1 MGLTAGTKLGPY
13 EIIQAVGAGG
23 FGQVYKARDTRL
35 DRFVAIKVLPEH
47 LSQNPT
53 LKARFEREAKTLA
66 SLSHARICPIFDF
79 GQQDG
84 VDYLVME
91 FLEGQT
97 LAERVQRG
105 ALPLQEGLK
114 IAIDIADALSAA
126 HQAGITHRDLKPG
139 NVMLTKAGPKLLDFG
154 LAKQS
159 AAASFGVQPDAPT
172 IAPALTGEGTI
183 LGTLQY
189 MAPEQLEGK
198 EADGR
203 TDIFAFGAVV
213 YEMLTGKKAFEAKSQ
228 VSLIAA
234 ILDRDP
240 APISGLQPMT
250 PAVLDHLISG
260 CLAKD
265 PADRWQTAHDVLK
278 QLKWIS
284 EAGAST
290 VQGSPNTL
298 GQRRLWI
305 TVTAILGVAAIVVAS
320 LAYAFR
326 TAPEMSAAR
335 FTVAFPEHVK
345 HLMSP
350 GGAFGGAI
358 SPDGRHLVFEGA
370 DVDTDKVMLYLRS
383 IDSIQTMPL
392 QGTEGG
398 AYPFWSPDSHTIAFY
413 AQGKLKRVDL
423 SGGAPQII
431 CDAPTGGWGGSWN
444 RDDVILAGLNDPAP
458 ISKVS
463 AKGGESVLIGSL
475 NSEVDQDSPHFLP
488 DGKHFVYAAW
498 GATLSGV
505 ESAQSD
511 NAAYV
516 GSLDSQD
523 RKLVVKGNTSDVLY
537 ADPGYLIFINRDR
550 TLVAQPF
557 DAKRL
562 EMTGEPIR
570 LAENASGPLSVS
582 TNGVL
587 TYMTSSTT
595 VPDQFVWIRRDGTPL
610 GPVLEAGYYADPQIS
625 PDGSRLA
632 FAKKESASNTFDIWI
647 LDLTTGAQRRLT
659 FDPTDDR
666 SPVWSPD
673 GAAIIF
679 SSDRKGGVGLYR
691 KNSNGVG
698 DEELVS
704 PKEQYSTL
712 ASQWLPDGRSVIFR
726 GGTSAINLWMLNL
739 TDRKSSP
746 LIRTPWNNL
755 HGVVSPDGKWLAY
768 DSRDTNRFEV
778 YVTTFPPTNSKWMV
792 TTNGGAEPRWSK
804 DGKEL
809 FYVNSSG
816 SLMSVEVKV
825 GNPPEFGVH
834 RRIYGGRLDWGFES
848 AHSFDIDPK
857 QDRFL
862 VETLNVQYE
871 ITVVLNW
878 HSLLKK

>member
-1 MGLTAGTKLGPY
+1 
-13 EIIQAVGAGG
+13 
-23 FGQVYKARDTRL
+23 
-35 DRFVAIKVLPEH
+35 
-47 LSQNPT
+47 
-53 LKARFEREAKTLA
+53 
-66 SLSHARICPIFDF
+66 
-79 GQQDG
+79 
-84 VDYLVME
+84 
-91 FLEGQT
+91 
-97 LAERVQRG
+97 
-105 ALPLQEGLK
+105 
-114 IAIDIADALSAA
+114 
-126 HQAGITHRDLKPG
+126 
-139 NVMLTKAGPKLLDFG
+139 
-154 LAKQS
+154 
-159 AAASFGVQPDAPT
+159 
-172 IAPALTGEGTI
+172 
-183 LGTLQY
+183 
-189 MAPEQLEGK
+189 
-198 EADGR
+198 
-203 TDIFAFGAVV
+203 
-213 YEMLTGKKAFEAKSQ
+213 
-228 VSLIAA
+228 
-234 ILDRDP
+234 
-240 APISGLQPMT
+240 
-250 PAVLDHLISG
+250 
-260 CLAKD
+260 
-265 PADRWQTAHDVLK
+265 
-278 QLKWIS
+278 
-284 EAGAST
+284 
-290 VQGSPNTL
+290 
-298 GQRRLWI
+298 
-305 TVTAILGVAAIVVAS
+305 
-320 LAYAFR
+320 
-326 TAPEMSAAR
+326 
-335 FTVAFPEHVK
+335 
-345 HLMSP
+345 
-350 GGAFGGAI
+350 
-358 SPDGRHLVFEGA
+358 
-370 DVDTDKVMLYLRS
+370 
-383 IDSIQTMPL
+383 
-392 QGTEGG
+392 
-398 AYPFWSPDSHTIAFY
+398 
-413 AQGKLKRVDL
+413 
-423 SGGAPQII
+423 
-431 CDAPTGGWGGSWN
+431 
-444 RDDVILAGLNDPAP
+444 
-458 ISKVS
+458 
-463 AKGGESVLIGSL
+463 
-475 NSEVDQDSPHFLP
+475 
-488 DGKHFVYAAW
+488 
-498 GATLSGV
+498 
-505 ESAQSD
+505 
-511 NAAYV
+511 
-516 GSLDSQD
+516 
-523 RKLVVKGNTSDVLY
+523 
-537 ADPGYLIFINRDR
+537 
-550 TLVAQPF
+550 
-557 DAKRL
+557 
-562 EMTGEPIR
+562 
-570 LAENASGPLSVS
+570 
-582 TNGVL
+582 
-587 TYMTSSTT
+587 
-595 VPDQFVWIRRDGTPL
+595 L